1 MLRQDANEQR
11 RKAASSVARRG
22 AAATQM
28 RYTKE
33 AAQNLLIELVGEGNT
48 IASSLERVGRGQ
60 KAYEDWRRNDPDFKK
75 RVDQAK
81 ALAGT
86 RKKGR
91 VRGERMDFAAFRRKY
106 LNVET
111 FPHQQQWVDILE
123 GREPSNLH
131 AAQRYVKGQPSRLLI
146 NTPPFH
152 AKTSTLTMDYV
163 TYRICMD
170 PSYRVIL
177 VSASKDLAMGFLR
190 GIKSRLTHPDYLQLQ
205 LAYAPD
211 GGFKQTAESWRED
224 RIVIGTNDRD
234 AAEKEPTVQA
244 VGMGGQIYG
253 WRADLI
259 IVDDAVIRKNVRE
272 YEKQMSWLRGE
283 VANRLE
289 MGGKLLV
296 VGTRIAPID
305 LYSELMNPDNYGSG
319 KVPWTYLACPAIL
332 EENHEDPAKSVT
344 LWPYTDQPWQ
354 KPESGDLCT
363 CEDPECS
370 TGFDVDGERR
380 YARWDGLHLDIGP
393 RADMSATEWALIYQ
407 QSSINDRMVFP
418 EHAIQKATNKLRMP
432 GPLRDGEKG
441 HPIGGQHGMFVV
453 AGCDPSI
460 KGFAGIVVLA
470 FDPRDGKR
478 YLLQV
483 INMKAPTPA
492 QLKTEMFRIT
502 EEYAVNEW
510 RVEKTG
516 LLQFFTQDEAM
527 RLWFNQRG
535 VMFNEHLTTGAS
547 KWDTD
552 WGVAS
557 CASLFGAYDK
567 VIDTTGKEIGE
578 YREISKPLIE
588 LPRAMSGGV
597 KDLVHQLVT
606 WTPELDPRKVPCDLV
621 MALWFAEVKCRE
633 LTIRSQFGGV
643 NPLKRF
649 SRYSSRRNQKNR
661 TTLKFADYGMG
672 ASA

>member
-1 MLRQDANEQR
+1 MSGPLPSD
-11 RKAASSVARRG
+11 ARR
-22 AAATQM
+22 AAQSKTRNLKKPAT
-28 RYTKE
+28 RFTKE
-33 AAQNLLIELVGEGNT
+33 AAQENFLLHLQDGHT
-48 IASSLERVGRGQ
+48 IGSALDRVGRGR
-60 KAYEDWRRNDPDFKK
+60 KAYEQWRRDDEGFRK
-75 RVDQAK
+75 RADQAR
-81 ALAGT
+81 ALQDT
-86 RKKGR
+86 KKKDR
-91 VRGERMDFAAFRRKY
+91 VRGERLDFATFRRKY

-111 FPHQQQWVDILE
+111 FPHQQQWIDILE

-131 AAQRYVKGQPSRLLI
+131 PAQRYVKGLPTRLLI

-177 VSASKDLAMGFLR
+177 VSANKDLAMGFLS
-190 GIKSRLTHPDYLQLQ
+190 GIQSRLTHPDYLPMQ

-211 GGFKQTAESWRED
+211 GGFKQTAESWRQD
-224 RIVIGTNDRD
+224 RITVGTSDRD
-234 AAEKEPTVQA
+234 AAEKEPTIQA

-305 LYSELMNPDNYGSG
+305 LYSELMNPENYGNN

-332 EENHEDPAKSVT
+332 EENHDDPRKSLT

-354 KPESGDLCT
+354 KAGSGDLCV
-363 CEDPECS
+363 CGEEECS
-370 TGFDVDGERR
+370 EGTEVDGRR
-380 YARWDGLHLDIGP
+380 LYPRWDGHHLNIGP

-407 QSSINDRMVFP
+407 QSSINESMAFP
-418 EHAIQKATNKLRMP
+418 EHAVQKATNRKRMP
-432 GPLRDGEKG
+432 GRLQDGSDG
-441 HPIGGQHGMFVV
+441 HPIGGMHNMYVI

-460 KGFAGIVVLA
+460 KGYAGLVVVA
-470 FDPRDGKR
+470 FDKRDGKR
-478 YLLQV
+478 YLLQA
-483 INMKAPTPA
+483 INLKAPTPA

-502 EEYAVNEW
+502 EEYGVHEW

-527 RLWFNQRG
+527 RIWFQQRG
-535 VMFNEHLTTGAS
+535 VQFREHNTTGSS
-547 KWDTD
+547 KWDAGY
-552 WGVAS
+552 GVES
-557 CASLFGAYDK
+557 CATLFGAYDK
-567 VIDTTGKEIGE
+567 VVDARGREQGE
-578 YREISKPLIE
+578 WREIAPPLIE
-588 LPRAMSGGV
+588 LPKHLKGV

-606 WTPELDPRKVPCDLV
+606 WHKELDPRKVPCDLV
-621 MALWFAEVKCRE
+621 MALWFVEVRCRE
-633 LTIRSQFGGV
+633 LTIRQNNAAA
-643 NPLKRF
+643 NPLARFNRF
-649 SRYSSRRNQKNR
+649 SQKRNRGERARVNLSELSR
-661 TTLKFADYGMG
+661 TG
-672 ASA
+672 